1 MLKFHLNYEEDDRLT
16 GPDADDA
23 DDIYAEDEEI
33 DEADDYDEKDD
44 GSPIITMVDTETNE
58 EYQFVIADDFDFE
71 GEVYCVLV
79 TLDEDDPE
87 AVIVRVVGLADGSE
101 GFESL
106 EDEEFDRVAAEYE
119 RLCAE
124 ADEEDEH
131 DHDHHHHHHGEDNED

>member
-1 MLKFHLNYEEDDRLT
+1 MLKFHINYEEDDRLT
-16 GPDADDA
+16 GPDEDDVV
-23 DDIYAEDEEI
+23 DIYAEDEA
-33 DEADDYDEKDD
+33 DEADDYDEDDD

-87 AVIVRVVGLADGSE
+87 AVIVRVVGLDDGSE

-131 DHDHHHHHHGEDNED
+131 DHHHHDEEED